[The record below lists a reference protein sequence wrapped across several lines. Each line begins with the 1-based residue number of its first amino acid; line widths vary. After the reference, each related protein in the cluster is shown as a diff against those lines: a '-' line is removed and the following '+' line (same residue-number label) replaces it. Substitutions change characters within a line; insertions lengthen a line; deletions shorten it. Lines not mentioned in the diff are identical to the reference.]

1 MQFLKKLKA
10 HYDKIV
16 LGVVLLAVAVMA
28 LFLTQAASSER
39 GKLDEQ
45 LNKRVTGKQGEA
57 KAVDLAAGTASLERL
72 SQPAAIQLAGEHKT
86 FNPITWVYKSDGTIT
101 PAGDRPG
108 SGTRGLVLTATQP
121 LNLSIQFS
129 MVAGTTEPY
138 RYQFSVTRDYERKAD
153 KRRPTVVSLT
163 EGTKN
168 DLFVLREVHGP
179 KDNPTEVVIE
189 LLEGGEVVTL
199 PKEKVFTKG
208 LSFAA
213 DLTYPIE
220 NRTWSHKR
228 VDEAFVLSSVSYKI
242 VAIAKD
248 EIVVSAP
255 NRVRTTIKLS
265 IVP

>member
-1 MQFLKKLKA
+1 MQFLTKLKA
-10 HYDKIV
+10 HYEKIV
-16 LGVVLLAVAVMA
+16 LGVVLLGVAAMA

-39 GKLDEQ
+39 GRLDEQ

-57 KAVDLAAGTASLERL
+57 KPVDLAAGIASLERL
-72 SQPAAIQLAGEHKT
+72 SAPASVQLSAEHKT
-86 FNPITWVYKSDGTIT
+86 FNANTWVYKADGTIT

-108 SGTRGLVLTATQP
+108 SGTRGLNLVGTQP
-121 LNLSIQFS
+121 LNLSISFAA
-129 MVAGTTEPY
+129 VAGTAEPY
-138 RYQFSVTRDYERKAD
+138 RYQFSITRDYERKAD

-168 DLFVLREVHGP
+168 DLFILREVHGP

-189 LLEGGEVVTL
+189 LIEGGDRATL
-199 PKEKVFTKG
+199 TKEKVFTKG
-208 LSFAA
+208 MAFAA

-220 NRTWSHKR
+220 NRNWARKR
-228 VDEAFVLSSVSYKI
+228 VDETIVLSGATYKI

-265 IVP
+265 TVP

>member
-39 GKLDEQ
+39 SKLDEQ

-57 KAVDLAAGTASLERL
+57 KAVDLAAGSASLERL
-72 SQPAAIQLAGEHKT
+72 SQPAAVQLAGEHKT
-86 FNPITWVYKSDGTIT
+86 FNPLTWVYKSDGTIT
-101 PAGDRPG
+101 PGSG

-138 RYQFSVTRDYERKAD
+138 RYQFSVTRDYERKVD

-179 KDNPTEVVIE
+179 KDNPTDVVIE
-189 LLEGGEVVTL
+189 LLEGGEIITL
-199 PKEKVFTKG
+199 PKEKVYTKG

-220 NRTWSHKR
+220 NRNWSHKR
-228 VDEAFVLSSVSYKI
+228 VDESFVLSGVSYKI

-265 IVP
+265 TVP

>member
-57 KAVDLAAGTASLERL
+57 KPVDLAAGISSLERL
-72 SQPAAIQLAGEHKT
+72 SQPAAVQLAGEHKT
-86 FNPITWVYKSDGTIT
+86 FNPVTWVYKSDGTIT
-101 PAGDRPG
+101 PGSG
-108 SGTRGLVLTATQP
+108 SGTRGLVLTGTQP

-129 MVAGTTEPY
+129 MVAGTAEPY
-138 RYQFSVTRDYERKAD
+138 RYQFSITRDYERKAE

-189 LLEGGEVVTL
+189 LLEGGETVTL
-199 PKEKVFTKG
+199 VKDKVYTKG
-208 LSFAA
+208 LAYAA
-213 DLTYPIE
+213 DLTYPVE
-220 NRTWSHKR
+220 NRTWTHKR
-228 VDEAFVLSSVSYKI
+228 VDESFVLSSVSYKI

-265 IVP
+265 TVP